1 MSGATCYCVSRMRLS
16 YLLPLLALLGCSG
29 RPTPAASLPSA
40 PHRVLILGD
49 SISIGYTPF
58 VREMLAD
65 TATVVRPMVANGGKA
80 ENCAGTNYGK
90 DQIERWLQLEGGAFD
105 VIHFNFGLHDL
116 KHINPQTGNN
126 SNDPIHPHQAKLR
139 NYTAQL
145 RSITQELQASGAQ
158 LIFAT
163 TTPVPDGDLRPF
175 RDPEDVVRYNAA
187 AWGVMSDLGIPIND
201 LYNFALPRLAEIQHP
216 ANVHFTSEGSRLLA
230 ERVAQGIRV
239 LSGH

>member
-1 MSGATCYCVSRMRLS
+1 MDMRCPFLAS
-16 YLLPLLALLGCSG
+16 LLLLGSCALSPNA
-29 RPTPAASLPSA
+29 PTPQASGPTK
-40 PHRVLILGD
+40 VLILGD

-65 TATVVRPMVANGGKA
+65 TATVVRPMVANGEKA

-116 KHINPQTGNN
+116 KHVDPETGKN
-126 SNDPIHPHQAKLR
+126 SNDPIHPHQARLK

-145 RSITQELQASGAQ
+145 RSIAQELQASGAQ

-163 TTPVPDGDLRPF
+163 TTPVPKGDVRPF
-175 RDPEDVVRYNAA
+175 RDPEDVVKYNAA
-187 AWGVMSDLGIPIND
+187 AWTVMSELGIPIND
-201 LYNFALPRLAEIQHP
+201 LYGFALLRLEEIQQP
-216 ANVHFTSEGSRLLA
+216 ANVHFTPEGSRLLA
-230 ERVAQGIRV
+230 ERVAQGVRV
-239 LSGH
+239 LTER